1 MHQSVVMP
9 REKES
14 VWDYPRPPRVEPE
27 TRRVRVELGGV
38 TIADSTRALRVL
50 ETAGPP
56 TIYLPREDVREKHLT
71 DAPGHNT
78 HCEWKGGA
86 SYLHAEA
93 GGARAEH
100 AAWFYPE
107 PRPDYAE
114 LEGHVAF
121 YAGRVDACHLD
132 DERVRPQGGTFYGGW
147 VTDEIEGPFKGEP
160 GTEGW

>member
-1 MHQSVVMP
+1 MARAEP
-9 REKES
+9 ES
-14 VWDYPRPPRVEPE
+14 VWDYPRPPRIEPE
-27 TRRVRVELGGV
+27 GRRVRVELGGE
-38 TIADSTRALRVL
+38 TIADTTRALRVL
-50 ETAGPP
+50 ETASPP
-56 TIYLPREDVREKHLT
+56 TVYIPREDVREELLA
-71 DAPGHNT
+71 DAPGHHT

-114 LEGHVAF
+114 L
-121 YAGRVDACHLD
+121 AGPRRLRRRAGSTPPTSTTSRSARRAAAST
-132 DERVRPQGGTFYGGW
+132 EAGSPTRSR
-147 VTDEIEGPFKGEP
+147 GPYKGEP